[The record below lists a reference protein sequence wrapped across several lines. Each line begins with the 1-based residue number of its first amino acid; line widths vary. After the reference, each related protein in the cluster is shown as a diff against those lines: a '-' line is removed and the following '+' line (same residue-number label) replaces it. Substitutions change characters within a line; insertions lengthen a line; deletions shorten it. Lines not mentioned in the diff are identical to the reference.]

1 MKKFYNLADITI
13 PTDPY
18 ENILHKYSITK
29 KV

>member
-1 MKKFYNLADITI
+1 MKKFHDLADITI

-18 ENILHKYSITK
+18 ENILHKYSIAK